1 MSIFDFLFGSPEEE
15 EPSIEEKIAQGWFS
29 LGIIARLAQQLP
41 FEDLLGADMVIKA
54 LDGAQAIHLKGRDV
68 INGLEQDVDIK
79 LELNQKVLLEDGDG
93 DYILLV
99 YGLSEL
105 GSYPELCAY
114 WYNYLVPV
122 YKKNNPGIKPSR
134 KAYSF
139 SLN

>member
-1 MSIFDFLFGSPEEE
+1 MSIFDFLFEPPEEDE
-15 EPSIEEKIAQGWFS
+15 SSIKEQIAQGWFS
-29 LGIIARLAQQLP
+29 LGIIARLFQQLP
-41 FEDLLGADMVIKA
+41 FEDLFGADITVKA
-54 LDGAQAIHLKGRDV
+54 LDGAQAIHLKGRDI

-105 GSYPELCAY
+105 GSYPELCSY
-114 WYNYLVPV
+114 WYTYLVPV
-122 YKKNNPGIKPSR
+122 YKKDNPGIKPSR
-134 KAYSF
+134 KAYSV